1 MTVFDRKE
9 RVCVCV
15 RAHVHVFCSER
26 ILVLTSPEAHGPT
39 VILQGAKLYLS
50 FLWHK
55 LFSYL
60 FDKND
65 FSIIKLAAVLVD
77 VF

>member
-1 MTVFDRKE
+1 M
-9 RVCVCV
+9 CVCV
-15 RAHVHVFCSER
+15 FSSEQ
-26 ILVLTSPEAHGPT
+26 ILVLTSPEAHGPA
-39 VILQGAKLYLS
+39 VILRGAKLLYLS
-50 FLWHK
+50 FLCHK

-77 VF
+77 DF